1 MGGGSGGGGG
11 GRSEF
16 LEKTKAAREER
27 QVRKLCF
34 DCCVGTG
41 LQKIKPLFQAEKARG
56 EAVVIIQCAVR
67 GWLARIRVRKKVA
80 ERFDAAFPPIEEGG
94 EVKIA
99 STSLELY
106 RTARLTLAFPG
117 DVKGRVERLERM
129 LRYIVASLDSDSPK
143 ISYIGVFLSKAHSVA
158 WIAHVKQLT
167 LEASR
172 ALAAL
177 TTESPTYHR
186 RSAFLVLALISFTS
200 TSTWALLKSPAMAAL
215 APHMTSICKTVA
227 GSLVAGIMI
236 DSKKKS
242 Q

>member
-1 MGGGSGGGGG
+1 M
-11 GRSEF
+11 
-16 LEKTKAAREER
+16 
-27 QVRKLCF
+27 
-34 DCCVGTG
+34 
-41 LQKIKPLFQAEKARG
+41 
-56 EAVVIIQCAVR
+56 
-67 GWLARIRVRKKVA
+67 RKKVA

-99 STSLELY
+99 ATSLELY

-177 TTESPTYHR
+177 TTDSSTYHR

-227 GSLVAGIMI
+227 GSLVTGIMI
-236 DSKKKS
+236 ASKKTP

>member
-1 MGGGSGGGGG
+1 M
-11 GRSEF
+11 
-16 LEKTKAAREER
+16 
-27 QVRKLCF
+27 
-34 DCCVGTG
+34 
-41 LQKIKPLFQAEKARG
+41 
-56 EAVVIIQCAVR
+56 VVIQCAVR

-99 STSLELY
+99 ATSLELY
-106 RTARLTLAFPG
+106 RTARLSLAFPG

-227 GSLVAGIMI
+227 GSLVAGII
-236 DSKKKS
+236 IASKKTS
-242 Q
+242 R